1 MKCKTMRH
9 EIIEFQWMTLLLL
22 FTICFS
28 SCKDDKDASAEPYDP
43 SQPVTVTDFAPKA
56 GGANTRMII
65 YGSNFGTDSSI
76 VFVKIGGKEAKVI
89 NAKGNSLY
97 CITPQQC
104 YEGTIEVKVGEQD
117 VIVSS
122 KYKYVPQKVV
132 STLCGYVDEKGN
144 GEIIKEGPFSDCGKI
159 DFPAWFEF
167 DPKNHDI
174 LYLTQDAE
182 NNGNGKPM
190 RILDLKNERIYTGI
204 TGSSEGA
211 DRLRSMSWTLSK
223 DTMIIACSK
232 GADNAASN
240 IMLIRNQDNDM
251 VDVTDFQNPVVKR
264 LTTSRG
270 CQNSMIHPENGELY
284 YNFFGSGAVLRYDFY
299 QWGANDNKAHAEELF
314 TIQDA
319 NWEFNFIVHPSGDYV
334 YMMVQNQHYILR
346 SNYDRVNKRL
356 TTPYIVCGQPG
367 QADYKDLAG
376 TKARLNK
383 PGQGVFVFN
392 KEYEDAN
399 KEDCYDFYFT
409 DRNNHCI
416 RKLTPD
422 GVVST
427 FAGRGSTGMNVH
439 ANGYVDGHLRDEAR
453 FNYPY
458 ALAYDE
464 DTETF
469 YVGDVNTHRIRKIA
483 LEKIPEATEEHP
495 EESQPEEGEQ

>member
-1 MKCKTMRH
+1 MRH
-9 EIIEFQWMTLLLL
+9 EIIEFQWMALLLL

-104 YEGTIEVKVGEQD
+104 YEGTIKVKVGEQD

-270 CQNSMIHPENGELY
+270 CQNSMIHPEMVNYTIISLVQGLCSDMIFTNGGQMIIKLMQK
-284 YNFFGSGAVLRYDFY
+284 NCLRFRMPT
-299 QWGANDNKAHAEELF
+299 GNL
-314 TIQDA
+314 TLS
-319 NWEFNFIVHPSGDYV
+319 FI
-334 YMMVQNQHYILR
+334 
-346 SNYDRVNKRL
+346 
-356 TTPYIVCGQPG
+356 
-367 QADYKDLAG
+367 
-376 TKARLNK
+376 
-383 PGQGVFVFN
+383 
-392 KEYEDAN
+392 
-399 KEDCYDFYFT
+399 
-409 DRNNHCI
+409 
-416 RKLTPD
+416 
-422 GVVST
+422 
-427 FAGRGSTGMNVH
+427 
-439 ANGYVDGHLRDEAR
+439 HLVIM
-453 FNYPY
+453 F
-458 ALAYDE
+458 
-464 DTETF
+464 
-469 YVGDVNTHRIRKIA
+469 I
-483 LEKIPEATEEHP
+483 
-495 EESQPEEGEQ
+495 

>member
-1 MKCKTMRH
+1 M
-9 EIIEFQWMTLLLL
+9 
-22 FTICFS
+22 
-28 SCKDDKDASAEPYDP
+28 
-43 SQPVTVTDFAPKA
+43 
-56 GGANTRMII
+56 
-65 YGSNFGTDSSI
+65 
-76 VFVKIGGKEAKVI
+76 
-89 NAKGNSLY
+89 
-97 CITPQQC
+97 CI
-104 YEGTIEVKVGEQD
+104 
-117 VIVSS
+117 
-122 KYKYVPQKVV
+122 
-132 STLCGYVDEKGN
+132 
-144 GEIIKEGPFSDCGKI
+144 
-159 DFPAWFEF
+159 
-167 DPKNHDI
+167 
-174 LYLTQDAE
+174 
-182 NNGNGKPM
+182 
-190 RILDLKNERIYTGI
+190 R
-204 TGSSEGA
+204 
-211 DRLRSMSWTLSK
+211 DR
-223 DTMIIACSK
+223 
-232 GADNAASN
+232 
-240 IMLIRNQDNDM
+240 
-251 VDVTDFQNPVVKR
+251 
-264 LTTSRG
+264 
-270 CQNSMIHPENGELY
+270 
-284 YNFFGSGAVLRYDFY
+284 
-299 QWGANDNKAHAEELF
+299 
-314 TIQDA
+314 
-319 NWEFNFIVHPSGDYV
+319 
-334 YMMVQNQHYILR
+334 HYILR

-469 YVGDVNTHRIRKIA
+469 YVGDVNNHRIRKIA
-483 LEKIPEATEEHP
+483 LEKIPEATEEHL